1 LGFKKMER
9 WRKVEIAQSIFA
21 LLIVS
26 LLVLTS
32 FYYIW
37 ASTTPPESSVKAIKL
52 RVASGDPGSKVS
64 ARATVI
70 PIRIWAVDDENRVDK
85 SRTDVVKVEMPPSQ
99 ILRLRETQVSL
110 VAGEATVEADA
121 VASGQENLLITV
133 VWVKG
138 ESYLKPGT
146 FLLAYPPPAYPGI

>member
-1 LGFKKMER
+1 MER

-26 LLVLTS
+26 LLVSTS

-52 RVASGDPGSKVS
+52 RVASGDPGSKVT
-64 ARATVI
+64 TVI

-85 SRTDVVKVEMPPSQ
+85 SRTDVVKVEMSPSQ

-110 VAGEATVEADA
+110 VAGEATVEAYA

-133 VWVKG
+133 VWVEG

>member
-1 LGFKKMER
+1 MGSKKMER

-26 LLVLTS
+26 LLVSTS

-37 ASTTPPESSVKAIKL
+37 ASTTPPKSSVKAIKL
-52 RVASGDPGSKVS
+52 RVASGAPPGSKV
-64 ARATVI
+64 TMVV
-70 PIRIWAVDDENRVDK
+70 PIRIWAVDDDNRVDK
-85 SRTDVVKVEMPPSQ
+85 SRTDVVEVEMSPSR

-110 VAGEATVEADA
+110 VEGEATVEAYT
-121 VASGQENLLITV
+121 VASGQANLLITV

-146 FLLAYPPPAYPGI
+146 FLLAYPPLAAGG

>member
-1 LGFKKMER
+1 MER
-9 WRKVEIAQSIFA
+9 WRKVEIAQSVFA

-26 LLVLTS
+26 LLVSTS

-52 RVASGDPGSKVS
+52 RVASGDPGSKVT
-64 ARATVI
+64 TVI
-70 PIRIWAVDDENRVDK
+70 PIRIWAVDDDNRVDK
-85 SRTDVVKVEMPPSQ
+85 SRTDIVKVEMPPSQ

-110 VAGEATVEADA
+110 VAGEATVEAYA

-146 FLLAYPPPAYPGI
+146 LLLAYPLPAYPGI

>member
-1 LGFKKMER
+1 MGFKKMER

-26 LLVLTS
+26 LLVSTS

-37 ASTTPPESSVKAIKL
+37 ASTAPHESTVKAIKL
-52 RVASGDPGSKVS
+52 KVASGAPPGSKV
-64 ARATVI
+64 TMVV
-70 PIRIWAVDDENRVDK
+70 PIRIWAVDDENRIDK
-85 SRTDVVKVEMPPSQ
+85 SRTDVVAIEMPPSR

-110 VAGEATVEADA
+110 IAGEGTVEADV
-121 VASGQENLLITV
+121 VAAGQENLLITV

-146 FLLAYPPPAYPGI
+146 FLLVYPPVAASI